1 MTYDEDTTKQMDP
14 LTAFLIGVALGS
26 AISFLILLLMV
37 TISRTL

>member
-1 MTYDEDTTKQMDP
+1 MIYEEEPKQMDP

-26 AISFLILLLMV
+26 GISFLILLLMV

>member
-1 MTYDEDTTKQMDP
+1 MTYEEDSKRMEP

-26 AISFLILLLMV
+26 TISFLILLLIV